1 MKRRRKNKTNGKL
14 CCPFEWL
21 GIKKSELELLCGSK
35 YATKKKES
43 VGVGL

>member
-21 GIKKSELELLCGSK
+21 GIKNELELLCGRK